1 MSGLLFLA
9 SVVGFVLIAY
19 WAYRN
24 DVAGLGEY
32 GTGLLA
38 MRATNAPKA
47 KAGPKWKKG
56 AQPAADIPRRL
67 GAPKTSGDKKPLWN
81 RTFLP
86 GRDR

>member
-1 MSGLLFLA
+1 MSGLLFLIA
-9 SVVGFVLIAY
+9 VVGFVLIAY

-38 MRATNAPKA
+38 MRSTTAVRP
-47 KAGPKWKKG
+47 KAGPKWKKQ
-56 AQPAADIPRRL
+56 AQPSADIARRL
-67 GAPKTSGDKKPLWN
+67 AAPKPDGDKKPRWN
-81 RTFLP
+81 QTFLP